1 MKANERKGYI
11 HYMYVFAHDVQYKR
25 MIWVADLECACTYIV
40 LYSAYD

>member
-25 MIWVADLECACTYIV
+25 MI
-40 LYSAYD
+40 